1 MVAGSEGAPQA
12 GENPEGAGKG
22 APGPSLLQVPL
33 SPPGLFDLGAP
44 DLDLP
49 LAVAEKDGGAK

>member
-22 APGPSLLQVPL
+22 APGPQ
-33 SPPGLFDLGAP
+33 PPSGTT
-44 DLDLP
+44 
-49 LAVAEKDGGAK
+49 